1 MLKSTGVGG
10 RVSRLLY
17 GIFGWVPF
25 SPNQITLIA
34 MLVSL
39 IGMVIARVEIGL
51 AFMLFGFAF
60 LLDAVDGAIARGRGE
75 TSSLGAFLDGISDRL
90 VEFLMLAA
98 IFTLEP
104 TAFIIFPHQVWVVIT
119 LFFGSVMTAYVR
131 SYATHQGV
139 LPRAEAEK
147 MPGILER
154 AERCLLLLLFL
165 GVYAMGEVELAGYVL
180 VATGILSFVTFVE
193 RFTYVLVYANKT

>member
-1 MLKSTGVGG
+1 MLKSTGAGG
-10 RVSRLLY
+10 KASKILYRVFSW
-17 GIFGWVPF
+17 IPF

-34 MLVSL
+34 MLISL
-39 IGMVIARVEIGL
+39 IGMVVAKADIGL
-51 AFMLFGFAF
+51 AFVLFGTAF

-75 TSSLGAFLDGISDRL
+75 TSSLGAFLDGIADRL

-98 IFTLEP
+98 IFTLDL
-104 TAFIIFPHQVWVVIT
+104 TADIIFPHQVWVVII

-139 LPRAEAEK
+139 LSRMEAEK

-165 GVYAMGEVELAGYVL
+165 GVYALGEMELAGYIL
-180 VATGILSFVTFVE
+180 VAAGILSFVTFVE
-193 RFTYVLVYANKT
+193 RFVFVLVYANRE